1 MPRCFN
7 IVVLFVFTF
16 FTYQNLYTMRAI
28 WSGSIGFGL
37 VNIPIKLYSATQDS
51 RLDLDMLDSKTLA
64 HIRFL
69 RVNENTGKEVPWEQI
84 VKGYLYKDE
93 YVVLEEEDFEAAS
106 PKKNKIIEIES
117 FVEETDIDDI
127 YFESAYFV
135 EPAKGGEK
143 AYALLQQSLE
153 KSGKAGLSRFV
164 LRSQEHLAVIR
175 PRENYLLLQQL
186 RFEEE
191 VRSSA
196 DLSLPSSVKLS
207 KRELDMAMELVK
219 QYTAKFDITQYK
231 DEYKAELLKIIKAKA
246 SGKKP
251 VVKKMRVVHTKSDDL
266 FDQLKASLGKPA
278 AKKRA
283 S

>member
-1 MPRCFN
+1 
-7 IVVLFVFTF
+7 
-16 FTYQNLYTMRAI
+16 MRAI

-69 RVNENTGKEVPWEQI
+69 RVNENTGKEVPWDQI

-266 FDQLKASLGKPA
+266 FDQLKASLNKPA

>member
-1 MPRCFN
+1 
-7 IVVLFVFTF
+7 
-16 FTYQNLYTMRAI
+16 MRAI

-51 RLDLDMLDSKTLA
+51 RLDLDMLDRKTLA

-69 RVNENTGKEVPWEQI
+69 RVNENTGKEVPWDQI

-196 DLSLPSSVKLS
+196 DLSLPESRRGAGWSAALRRSAPSSNRARS
-207 KRELDMAMELVK
+207 
-219 QYTAKFDITQYK
+219 
-231 DEYKAELLKIIKAKA
+231 
-246 SGKKP
+246 
-251 VVKKMRVVHTKSDDL
+251 
-266 FDQLKASLGKPA
+266 A
-278 AKKRA
+278 A
-283 S
+283 

>member
-1 MPRCFN
+1 
-7 IVVLFVFTF
+7 
-16 FTYQNLYTMRAI
+16 MRAI

-51 RLDLDMLDSKTLA
+51 RLDLDMLDSKNLA
-64 HIRFL
+64 HIKFQ

-106 PKKNKIIEIES
+106 PKKSKIIEIEA
-117 FVEETDIDDI
+117 FVEETEIDDI
-127 YFESAYFV
+127 YFESSYFI

-143 AYALLQQSLE
+143 AYALLLQTLE
-153 KSGKAGLSRFV
+153 KTGKAGLSRFI
-164 LRSQEHLAVIR
+164 LRSQEHLSVVR

-191 VRSSA
+191 VRSA
-196 DLSLPSSVKLS
+196 EDLALPTHIKLS
-207 KRELDMAMELVK
+207 KKELDMAMALVK
-219 QYTAKFDITQYK
+219 EYTAKFDITQYK

-246 SGKKP
+246 GGKKT
-251 VVKKMRVVHTKSDDL
+251 VVKKMKVVHTKNDDL
-266 FDQLKASLGKPA
+266 FDQLKASLGGKPV

>member
-1 MPRCFN
+1 
-7 IVVLFVFTF
+7 
-16 FTYQNLYTMRAI
+16 MRAI

-266 FDQLKASLGKPA
+266 FDQLKASLSKPA
-278 AKKRA
+278 TKKRA

>member
-1 MPRCFN
+1 
-7 IVVLFVFTF
+7 
-16 FTYQNLYTMRAI
+16 MRAI

-37 VNIPIKLYSATQDS
+37 VNIPVKLFSATQDS
-51 RLDLDMLDSKTLA
+51 HLDLDMLDSKDLA
-64 HIRFL
+64 HIKFK
-69 RVNENTGKEVPWEQI
+69 RVNENSGKEVPWEQI

-93 YVVLEEEDFEAAS
+93 YVVLEDEDFEAAS
-106 PKKNKIIEIES
+106 PKKSKIIEIES

-127 YFESAYFV
+127 YFESAYFI

-143 AYALLQQSLE
+143 AYSLLLQSLE
-153 KSGKAGLSRFV
+153 KTGKAGLSRFV
-164 LRSQEHLAVIR
+164 LRSQEHLSVIR

-191 VRSSA
+191 VRSA
-196 DLSLPSSVKLS
+196 DELSIPADVKFT
-207 KRELDMAMELVK
+207 KRELDMALELIK
-219 QYTAKFDITQYK
+219 QYTAKFDITAYK

-246 SGKKP
+246 SGKKT
-251 VVKKMRVVHTKSDDL
+251 VVKKMRVVHTKNDDL

-278 AKKRA
+278 TKKRA

>member
-1 MPRCFN
+1 
-7 IVVLFVFTF
+7 
-16 FTYQNLYTMRAI
+16 MRAI

-37 VNIPIKLYSATQDS
+37 VNIPVKLFSATQDS
-51 RLDLDMLDSKTLA
+51 RLDLDMLDSKDQA
-64 HIRFL
+64 HIKFK

-84 VKGYLYKDE
+84 VKGFLYNDE
-93 YVVLEEEDFEAAS
+93 YVVLEDEDFEAAS
-106 PKKNKIIEIES
+106 PKKSKIIEIES

-127 YFESAYFV
+127 YFESAYFI

-143 AYALLQQSLE
+143 AYSLLLQTLE
-153 KSGKAGLSRFV
+153 KTGKAGISRFV
-164 LRSQEHLAVIR
+164 LRSQEHLSVVR

-196 DLSLPSSVKLS
+196 DLSLPANVKFA
-207 KRELDMAMELVK
+207 KKELDMAIALVK
-219 QYTAKFDITQYK
+219 QYTAKFDISEYK
-231 DEYKAELLKIIKAKA
+231 DEYKAELMKIIKAKA
-246 SGKKP
+246 SGKKT